1 MTHDSGRINPMAFG
15 GNGVTIQCIAL
26 FDVFNGCFVLV
37 YFYEAAEGIF
47 LNGTIN
53 IIIVISNTYQSLIVI
68 SNTYIYIHYCYLF
81 R

>member
-1 MTHDSGRINPMAFG
+1 MIHDSGKINPMAFG

-53 IIIVISNTYQSLIVI
+53 IIIVISNTY
-68 SNTYIYIHYCYLF
+68 IYIHYCYLF
-81 R
+81 IQVIKMFGK